1 MRSIDDVFG
10 LFERLYQV
18 VQLIFHAHSPILNMT
33 TCYFSVLRSI
43 LVVLLSLCLWPAS
56 QAVEAFQVEDIR
68 IEGLQ
73 RVEPGNVLATLPFRV
88 GENYS
93 DEKGTL
99 AIRNL
104 FATGLFKDV
113 RIEVNGNVVL
123 VVVEERPLISA
134 VNFVGIKEFDKE
146 TLRKALKDIGL
157 AEGRPFDKALAD
169 RAEQELKRQYIN
181 KSLYGAEVVTTVA
194 PAERNKVNLNFTVVE
209 GETAKIKE
217 LRIVGSK
224 AFDQSTLKDQ
234 LDLSEPNYMSWYT
247 KSDRYSQA
255 KLNADLENLKSY
267 YLSKGYLEFRVDSTQ
282 VAISTNKQD
291 ISITINITEGARFVV
306 SEVAL
311 EGYYLGR
318 DSEFKSLISIKPGE
332 AYNISDVVQTTK
344 AFSEY
349 FGNFGF
355 AFARIEQ
362 QTEINRDKN
371 QVKIILQ
378 ADPSRRAYVRRINI
392 AGNERTK
399 DEIIRREFRQME
411 SSWYDGDKIRLSR
424 DRVDRLGYFTEV
436 LIDTQEVA
444 GTADQVDINI
454 KVTEKPT
461 GALQLGAGYST
472 AEKLFLS
479 FGITQD
485 NFFGTGNSLGIQINT
500 SSFNRIFQINTTDP
514 YFTEDGVSRTLSL
527 YQKNTKPYLA
537 VSGDYNLQ
545 TTGAGISFGIP
556 FAEKDTVFVGVSYE
570 QNDITNGN
578 RMPTAYQEIEALYGN
593 SITSVPVT
601 IGWAR
606 DSRDSVLAPNRGR
619 LIRLNSEIGVGGD
632 TRYYKNNAQMQ
643 QYWPLT
649 KKYTFAINAE
659 LGYGAGYD
667 GKAYPVFKNFYSG
680 GLGSVRGYQQGTLR
694 TDYAYKHYHD
704 INPSDTFNVGGAKKI
719 LLNTEFLAPF
729 PGVGTDKTLRL
740 FAFVDVGNV
749 YLESESVDLAQLRSS
764 AGVGLS
770 WISPVGPLRFAW
782 AKPLKKFE
790 NDTMQPFQFQIGTAF

>member
-1 MRSIDDVFG
+1 
-10 LFERLYQV
+10 
-18 VQLIFHAHSPILNMT
+18 MT
-33 TCYFSVLRSI
+33 NSYFSALFRCIQICVLG
-43 LVVLLSLCLWPAS
+43 LSFTAIVHAAEP
-56 QAVEAFQVEDIR
+56 FKVEDIR

-73 RVEPGNVLATLPFRV
+73 RAEPGNVLATLPFRV
-88 GENYS
+88 GETYS

-113 RIEVNGNVVL
+113 RIEVDGNAVV

-194 PAERNKVNLNFTVVE
+194 PSERNKVNLNFTVIE
-209 GETAKIKE
+209 GDTAKIKE
-217 LRIVGSK
+217 FRIVGAK
-224 AFDQSTLKDQ
+224 AFDVSTLKDQ

-282 VAISTNKQD
+282 VAISANKQD
-291 ISITINITEGARFVV
+291 ISITINITEGSRFVV
-306 SEVAL
+306 SEVVL
-311 EGYYLGR
+311 DGYYLGR
-318 DSEFKSLISIKPGE
+318 DNEFKSLISIKPGQ
-332 AYNISDVVQTTK
+332 AYNITDVVQTTK

-362 QTEINRDKN
+362 QTDINREKN
-371 QVKIILQ
+371 QVKVILQ

-444 GTADQVDINI
+444 GTTDQVDINL

-461 GALQLGAGYST
+461 GALQLGAGYSS

-479 FGITQD
+479 FGISQD

-500 SSFNRIFQINTTDP
+500 SSYNKIYQINTTDP

-527 YQKNTKPYLA
+527 YQRNTKPYLA
-537 VSGDYNLQ
+537 VSGDYNLE
-545 TTGAGISFGIP
+545 TSGAGVSFGIP
-556 FAEKDTVFVGVSYE
+556 FAEKDTVFVGLAYE
-570 QNDITNGN
+570 ANQITVGT
-578 RMPTAYQEIEALYGN
+578 RMPSAYTSVINEYGN
-593 SITSVPVT
+593 SITSVPLT

-606 DSRDSVLAPNRGR
+606 DSRDSMLAPNKGR
-619 LIRLNSEIGVGGD
+619 LIRLNSEVGVGGD
-632 TRYYKNNAQMQ
+632 MRYYKNNAQIQ
-643 QYWPLT
+643 EYWPLT
-649 KKYTFAINAE
+649 KKYTLAVNAE
-659 LGYGAGYD
+659 FGYGSSYNN
-667 GKAYPVFKNFYSG
+667 KTYPVFKNFYSG
-680 GLGSVRGYQQGTLR
+680 GLGSVRGYQQGRLS
-694 TDYAYKHYHD
+694 TDKAYSD
-704 INPSDTFNVGGAKKI
+704 DTFAVGGAKKI
-719 LLNTEFLAPF
+719 LLNTEFLVPF

-740 FAFVDVGNV
+740 FTFVDVGNV
-749 YLESESVDLAQLRSS
+749 FLDSEDIDIAQLRSS

-782 AKPLKKFE
+782 AKPLKKFA
-790 NDTMQPFQFQIGTAF
+790 NDETRMQPFQFQIGTAF

>member
-1 MRSIDDVFG
+1 MIFYAGSFDFSRSFTSIFMITSSLSA
-10 LFERLYQV
+10 LFRLIQ
-18 VQLIFHAHSPILNMT
+18 ICI
-33 TCYFSVLRSI
+33 
-43 LVVLLSLCLWPAS
+43 LSLSFLASS

-73 RVEPGNVLATLPFRV
+73 RAEPGNVLATMPFRV
-88 GENYS
+88 GDMYS

-113 RIEVNGNVVL
+113 RIEVNGKVVV

-194 PAERNKVNLNFTVVE
+194 PAERNKVNLNFSVVE
-209 GETAKIKE
+209 GDVAKIKE
-217 LRIVGSK
+217 FRIVGAK

-234 LDLSEPNYMSWYT
+234 MDLSEPNYMSWYT

-282 VAISTNKQD
+282 VAISPNKQD

-318 DSEFKSLISIKPGE
+318 DSEFKSMVTIKPGQ
-332 AYNISDVVQTTK
+332 AYNITDVVQTTK

-362 QTEINRDKN
+362 QTDINREKN

-444 GTADQVDINI
+444 GTTDQVDINL

-461 GALQLGAGYST
+461 GALQLGAGYSS
-472 AEKLFLS
+472 AEKLFFS
-479 FGITQD
+479 FGISQD
-485 NFFGTGNSLGIQINT
+485 NFFGTGNSLGIQVNT
-500 SSFNRIFQINTTDP
+500 SSYNKIYQINTTDP

-527 YQKNTKPYLA
+527 YQRDSKPYLA
-537 VSGDYNLQ
+537 VSGDYNLE
-545 TTGAGISFGIP
+545 TSGAGVSFGIP
-556 FAEKDTVFVGVSYE
+556 FAEKDTVFVGLSYE
-570 QNDITNGN
+570 QNKITVGT
-578 RMPTAYQEIEALYGN
+578 RMPTAYSDVINEYGN
-593 SITSVPVT
+593 TITSVPIT

-606 DSRDSVLAPNRGR
+606 DSRDSMLAPNKGR
-619 LIRLNSEIGVGGD
+619 LIRLNSEIGAGGD
-632 TRYYKNNAQMQ
+632 MRFYKNSAQLQ
-643 QYWPLT
+643 EYWPLT
-649 KKYTFAINAE
+649 KKYTLAVNAE
-659 LGYGAGYD
+659 FGYGSSYNN
-667 GKAYPVFKNFYSG
+667 KTYPVFKNFYSG
-680 GLGSVRGYQQGTLR
+680 GLGSVRGYQQGRLS
-694 TDYAYKHYHD
+694 TDKAYSD
-704 INPSDTFNVGGAKKI
+704 DTFAVGGAKKI
-719 LLNTEFLAPF
+719 LLNTEFLVPF

-740 FAFVDVGNV
+740 FTFVDVGNV
-749 YLESESVDLAQLRSS
+749 FLDSEDIDIAQLRSS

-782 AKPLKKFE
+782 AKPLKKFA
-790 NDTMQPFQFQIGTAF
+790 NDADRMQPFQFQIGTAF